1 MIIIGVCLIVSML
14 ILFVMSS
21 KVYAEIQDIAS
32 MQRESLEKY
41 KKRRDRYIKAEP
53 EKAEPEA
60 VAQPAKTEA
69 PVEPSAETIAIVTD
83 EKKLTEGETVDHG
96 Y

>member
-21 KVYAEIQDIAS
+21 KVYSEIQDIAS

-41 KKRRDRYIKAEP
+41 KKRRDRYIKAES
-53 EKAEPEA
+53 EKVEPEA
-60 VAQPAKTEA
+60 DDRPAKTES
-69 PVEPSAETIAIVTD
+69 PVEPSTESIAIVTE